1 MNERKTIIYRCA
13 KELFEKRGFKD
24 TGVYEIMKRA
34 GMAAGTFYNYY
45 SSKDILFMEIYNDE
59 NVKLKR
65 RILDSLDLKGDP
77 STVMREML
85 MRNQQGME
93 ENPIL
98 REWYNRDIF
107 QRLEQSFREAN
118 GLKHVDFLYDSF
130 IEIVKGWQAEGRM
143 RSDIDAEMVMAIFS
157 ALINIETHKAEIGLQ
172 FFPKV
177 LEYLA
182 EFTMAGLMRE
192 PSDEKHSNIS

>member
-1 MNERKTIIYRCA
+1 MKERKTIIYTCG

-24 TGVYEIMKRA
+24 TGVSEIMKRA

-45 SSKDILFMEIYNDE
+45 SSKDMLFMEIYNEE
-59 NVKLKR
+59 NAKLKR

-77 STVMREML
+77 NTVMREMI
-85 MRNQQGME
+85 MKNQQGME

-98 REWYNRDIF
+98 REWYNRDVF

-118 GLKHVDFLYDSF
+118 GLEHVDFLYDSF
-130 IEIVKGWQAEGRM
+130 IEIVRGWQTEGKM

-157 ALINIETHKAEIGLQ
+157 ALINIETHKGEIGLQ

-192 PSDEKHSNIS
+192 PLDEKHSNLS

>member
-1 MNERKTIIYRCA
+1 MNERKTIIYTCG

-24 TGVYEIMKRA
+24 TGVHEIMKCA

-45 SSKDILFMEIYNDE
+45 SSKDMLFMEIYIDE
-59 NVKLKR
+59 NAKLKR

-77 STVMREML
+77 NTVMREMI
-85 MRNQQGME
+85 MKNQQGME

-98 REWYNRDIF
+98 REWYNRDVF

-118 GLKHVDFLYDSF
+118 GLEHVDFLYDSF
-130 IEIVKGWQAEGRM
+130 IEIVRGWQTEGKM

-157 ALINIETHKAEIGLQ
+157 ALINIETHKGEIGLQ

-192 PSDEKHSNIS
+192 PLDEKHSNLS